1 MESIATNHRVISTD
15 IPNMSKIEAGE
26 MEISH
31 EHVNAVPL
39 IFETAEIAR
48 ILVGTKPVTVEV
60 ITPTAPVIITTD
72 SIKLRQIIMYLVSNA
87 VKFTGQGKIAIVLSL
102 IGNRLEVT
110 VSDTGTGFQEEDV
123 HKLFAAFSRVEDT
136 KIKRQEGMGPG
147 LTISINLAEPLSGTV
162 TITST
167 YGKGTTFVVSL
178 PLQQV
183 DRQRGLYNSE

>member
-1 MESIATNHRVISTD
+1 MESIATNHRVISTN

-26 MEISH
+26 MKISH
-31 EHVNAVPL
+31 EHINAVPL
-39 IFETAEIAR
+39 ILETAETGR

-60 ITPTAPVIITTD
+60 ITPTVPVMITTD
-72 SIKLRQIIMYLVSNA
+72 PVELRQVVMYLVSIA
-87 VKFTGQGKIAIVLSL
+87 AKFTEQGKIAIVLSL
-102 IGNRLEVT
+102 IGNRLEIT
-110 VSDTGTGFQEEDV
+110 ISDTGTGCQEKDL
-123 HKLFAAFSRVEDT
+123 HKLFTAFGQVEDAKT
-136 KIKRQEGMGPG
+136 KRQEGMGTG
-147 LTISINLAEPLSGTV
+147 LTVSINLAEPLSGTV